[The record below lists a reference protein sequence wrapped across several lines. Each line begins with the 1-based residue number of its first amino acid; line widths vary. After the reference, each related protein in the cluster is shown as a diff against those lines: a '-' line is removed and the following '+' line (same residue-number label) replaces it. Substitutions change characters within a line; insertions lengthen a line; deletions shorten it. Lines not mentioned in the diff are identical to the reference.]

1 MMRLVRRFT
10 RLMMRRYGI
19 DWYTGGRWYSIGRTW
34 RTQWGA
40 LRACRRVLRD
50 ARCGAARVVIV
61 LSPVERTAA
70 GRSRP
75 PARSA
80 AWNGAGASVGTGR

>member
-1 MMRLVRRFT
+1 MMRLVRRLA

-19 DWYTGGRWYSIGRTW
+19 DWYARGRWYSIGRTW
-34 RTQWGA
+34 RTQWRA

-50 ARCGAARVVIV
+50 ARCGAALVVIV

-75 PARSA
+75 ARPA
-80 AWNGAGASVGTGR
+80 AWNGAGAPVETGR